1 MLFVQHFIW
10 HTSMHNEQLFD
21 HKSLQIYS
29 LLMELHLKNNHLS
42 KTELCTCLKITAPTL
57 TQLIEHINS
66 FDPHILTVTRHE
78 VILELPY
85 KSSTITNLNHTLL
98 ATSPKFQLL
107 DTYFKHSYLTR
118 EEAAQ
123 QLNISLTSI
132 NKLVGEC
139 NTLLKEFKL
148 ELKQNM
154 VRGLGIQYF
163 YFYYN
168 FYWNNPHIGNGLDN
182 IVLSDHGFKDFAS
195 TKLNCDLNIIQVQQI
210 SLWLSL
216 LSAKHEL
223 LQKYFVHEERPENFY
238 AIRETPLFQM
248 LLTYFKQNWT
258 YLNVS
263 IIEYYSYLTFI
274 FLNIHNV
281 IYYPITEI
289 NSLFVGSECQQLL
302 EQVTTILTNSYS
314 FNDNFISLRSSLYFT
329 INKLLLLDGYY
340 YAYDVLVLKN
350 SARKTQPFEEKVI
363 QEILQIPVSLGFKL
377 PAYKLTAIRDNL
389 RMMIYPYKNLKR
401 QALQIGVISQLPIAT
416 RYAYI
421 TGMQNILNKDHNVV
435 VSDFVAHN
443 HYDLI
448 ISDFELTEPQQ
459 FHTPIL
465 TLDDLN
471 IQSNLTLLEKTIA
484 KLESER
490 YQPLIL
496 Q

>member
-1 MLFVQHFIW
+1 
-10 HTSMHNEQLFD
+10 
-21 HKSLQIYS
+21 
-29 LLMELHLKNNHLS
+29 
-42 KTELCTCLKITAPTL
+42 
-57 TQLIEHINS
+57 
-66 FDPHILTVTRHE
+66 
-78 VILELPY
+78 
-85 KSSTITNLNHTLL
+85 
-98 ATSPKFQLL
+98 
-107 DTYFKHSYLTR
+107 
-118 EEAAQ
+118 
-123 QLNISLTSI
+123 
-132 NKLVGEC
+132 
-139 NTLLKEFKL
+139 
-148 ELKQNM
+148 M

-195 TKLNCDLNIIQVQQI
+195 TKLNCDLTIIQVQQI

-238 AIRETPLFQM
+238 AIRETPLFQT

-465 TLDDLN
+465 ALDDLN

>member
-1 MLFVQHFIW
+1 M
-10 HTSMHNEQLFD
+10 
-21 HKSLQIYS
+21 
-29 LLMELHLKNNHLS
+29 
-42 KTELCTCLKITAPTL
+42 KITAPTL

-66 FDPHILTVTRHE
+66 FDPHILKVTRHE

-238 AIRETPLFQM
+238 AIREIGRAHG
-248 LLTYFKQNWT
+248 
-258 YLNVS
+258 LN
-263 IIEYYSYLTFI
+263 
-274 FLNIHNV
+274 
-281 IYYPITEI
+281 
-289 NSLFVGSECQQLL
+289 
-302 EQVTTILTNSYS
+302 
-314 FNDNFISLRSSLYFT
+314 SSHL
-329 INKLLLLDGYY
+329 
-340 YAYDVLVLKN
+340 A
-350 SARKTQPFEEKVI
+350 
-363 QEILQIPVSLGFKL
+363 
-377 PAYKLTAIRDNL
+377 
-389 RMMIYPYKNLKR
+389 
-401 QALQIGVISQLPIAT
+401 
-416 RYAYI
+416 
-421 TGMQNILNKDHNVV
+421 
-435 VSDFVAHN
+435 
-443 HYDLI
+443 
-448 ISDFELTEPQQ
+448 
-459 FHTPIL
+459 
-465 TLDDLN
+465 
-471 IQSNLTLLEKTIA
+471 
-484 KLESER
+484 
-490 YQPLIL
+490 
-496 Q
+496 

>member
-1 MLFVQHFIW
+1 
-10 HTSMHNEQLFD
+10 MHNEQLFD

-29 LLMELHLKNNHLS
+29 LLMELHLRNNHLS
-42 KTELCTCLKITAPTL
+42 KTELCTRLKITSPTL
-57 TQLIEHINS
+57 TQLIDQINN
-66 FDPHILTVTRHE
+66 FDSHILTVTRHE
-78 VILELPY
+78 VILKLPY

-107 DTYFKHSYLTR
+107 DAYFKHSYLTR

-123 QLNISLTSI
+123 HLNISLTSI

-168 FYWNNPHIGNGLDN
+168 FYWNNPRIGNGLEN
-182 IVLSDHGFKDFAS
+182 IVISDHGFKEFAA
-195 TKLNCDLNIIQVQQI
+195 TKLGCDLNIIQAQQI

-223 LQKYFVHEERPENFY
+223 LQKYFVHEERPTNFY

-263 IIEYYSYLTFI
+263 VIEYYSYLTFI

-289 NSLFVGSECQQLL
+289 NSIFAESKYQQLL

-340 YAYDVLVLKN
+340 YSYDVLVLKN

-363 QEILQIPVSLGFKL
+363 QEILQIPVALGFEL
-377 PAYKLTAIRDNL
+377 PDYKLTAIRDNL

-401 QALQIGVISQLPIAT
+401 QTLQIGVISQLPIAT

-421 TGMQNILNKDHNVV
+421 TGMQNILNKDHSVI
-435 VSDFVAHN
+435 VSDFVTHN

-448 ISDFELTEPQQ
+448 ISDFELTDPLQ

-471 IQSNLTLLEKTIA
+471 IQSNLTLLEETIA
-484 KLESER
+484 KLESDR

>member
-1 MLFVQHFIW
+1 M
-10 HTSMHNEQLFD
+10 
-21 HKSLQIYS
+21 
-29 LLMELHLKNNHLS
+29 
-42 KTELCTCLKITAPTL
+42 C
-57 TQLIEHINS
+57 
-66 FDPHILTVTRHE
+66 
-78 VILELPY
+78 
-85 KSSTITNLNHTLL
+85 SS
-98 ATSPKFQLL
+98 
-107 DTYFKHSYLTR
+107 
-118 EEAAQ
+118 
-123 QLNISLTSI
+123 
-132 NKLVGEC
+132 
-139 NTLLKEFKL
+139 
-148 ELKQNM
+148 
-154 VRGLGIQYF
+154 
-163 YFYYN
+163 
-168 FYWNNPHIGNGLDN
+168 
-182 IVLSDHGFKDFAS
+182 
-195 TKLNCDLNIIQVQQI
+195 DL
-210 SLWLSL
+210 
-216 LSAKHEL
+216 
-223 LQKYFVHEERPENFY
+223 
-238 AIRETPLFQM
+238 
-248 LLTYFKQNWT
+248 
-258 YLNVS
+258 
-263 IIEYYSYLTFI
+263 
-274 FLNIHNV
+274 
-281 IYYPITEI
+281 
-289 NSLFVGSECQQLL
+289 
-302 EQVTTILTNSYS
+302 
-314 FNDNFISLRSSLYFT
+314 
-329 INKLLLLDGYY
+329 
-340 YAYDVLVLKN
+340 N